1 MEKQILFQTRK
12 ASLPQKEGSSFWLG
26 QAIPGRTATSE
37 EVAAIVAG
45 KLRLSPSDLQY
56 IYVKTGET
64 VREIV
69 MNGRNVNLD
78 WVAFTISLTGSFDKC
93 DSPFTAGRNVLMVRA
108 HARPVLRD
116 CLAGVTPRNA
126 TGGLKA
132 AILTVMDNV
141 AMEEG
146 VITVPSKVLVAGN
159 NILIDPTHDDEGV
172 WLVDKS
178 GDVAATPAVLSNDAS
193 LLDLDF
199 GALPPD
205 GNYAL
210 LVKARTGASTD
221 FAPAVARRN
230 VTVRKS
236 V

>member
-1 MEKQILFQTRK
+1 M
-12 ASLPQKEGSSFWLG
+12 S
-26 QAIPGRTATSE
+26 GRAATSE

-69 MNGRNVNLD
+69 TNGRNVNLD

-108 HARPVLRD
+108 HARPSLRD

-172 WLVDKS
+172 WLVDKN
-178 GDVAATPAVLSNDAS
+178 GDVAATPTVLSNDAS
-193 LLDLDF
+193 LLDLGF
-199 GALPPD
+199 GELPPD
-205 GNYAL
+205 GSYAL

-230 VTVRKS
+230 VTVRKAN
-236 V
+236 

>member
-1 MEKQILFQTRK
+1 MQKQMLFQT
-12 ASLPQKEGSSFWLG
+12 QKGIEL
-26 QAIPGRTATSE
+26 IPGAASYWIGRMMSGRAATSE

-78 WVAFTISLTGSFDKC
+78 WVAFTISLTGSFKKC

-132 AILTVMDNV
+132 AILSVMDNV

-159 NILIDPTHDDEGV
+159 NILIDSTHDDEGV
-172 WLVDKS
+172 WLVDKN
-178 GDVAATPAVLSNDAS
+178 GDVVATPTVLSNDAS

-199 GALPPD
+199 GELPPD
-205 GNYAL
+205 GSYAL

-230 VTVRKS
+230 VTVRKAN
-236 V
+236 

>member
-1 MEKQILFQTRK
+1 MHNQILYQTRQVPAPMHEDIMYWVGK
-12 ASLPQKEGSSFWLG
+12 VLQN
-26 QAIPGRTATSE
+26 RTATSE
-37 EVAAIVAG
+37 EVAAIAAER
-45 KLRLSPSDLQY
+45 LRLSPSDVQY
-56 IYVKTGET
+56 IYVKTGEI

-93 DSPFTAGRNVLMVRA
+93 DSPFTAGRNFLMVRA
-108 HARPVLRD
+108 HARPSLRD

-132 AILTVMDNV
+132 AILSVMDNV

-146 VITVPSKVLVAGN
+146 VLTVPSKVLVAGN
-159 NILIDPTHDDEGV
+159 NILIDSTHDDEGV
-172 WLVDKS
+172 WLVDKN
-178 GDVAATPAVLSNDAS
+178 GDVVATPTVLSNDAS

-199 GALPPD
+199 GELPPN
-205 GNYAL
+205 GSYAL

-230 VTVRKS
+230 VTVRKAN
-236 V
+236 

>member
-1 MEKQILFQTRK
+1 MQKQMLFQTQK
-12 ASLPQKEGSSFWLG
+12 GIELIPGAASYWIGRMMS
-26 QAIPGRTATSE
+26 GRTATSE

-45 KLRLSPSDLQY
+45 KLRLSPSDVQY
-56 IYVKTGET
+56 LYVKTGET

-78 WVAFTISLTGSFDKC
+78 WVAFTISLTGSFEKC
-93 DSPFTAGRNVLMVRA
+93 DSPFAVGRNVLMVRA

-116 CLAGVTPRNA
+116 CLVGVTPRNA

-172 WLVDKS
+172 WLVDKN

-199 GALPPD
+199 GELPPD
-205 GNYAL
+205 GSYAL

>member
-1 MEKQILFQTRK
+1 MQKQMLFQTRK
-12 ASLPQKEGSSFWLG
+12 ASVPMHEDTSYWVG
-26 QAIPGRTATSE
+26 QVMPGRTATSE
-37 EVAAIVAG
+37 EVAAIVAE

-93 DSPFTAGRNVLMVRA
+93 DSPFAAGRNVLMVRA

-172 WLVDKS
+172 WLVDKN

-193 LLDLDF
+193 LLDLGF
-199 GALPPD
+199 GELPPD
-205 GNYAL
+205 GSYSL

>member
-1 MEKQILFQTRK
+1 MQKQMLFQT
-12 ASLPQKEGSSFWLG
+12 QKGIEL
-26 QAIPGRTATSE
+26 IPGAASYWIGRMMSGRAATSE

-159 NILIDPTHDDEGV
+159 NILIDSTHDDEGV
-172 WLVDKS
+172 WLVDKN
-178 GDVAATPAVLSNDAS
+178 GDVVATPTVLSNDAS

-199 GALPPD
+199 GELPPN
-205 GNYAL
+205 GSYAL

-230 VTVRKS
+230 VTVRKAN
-236 V
+236 